1 MRRLT
6 LVDVGGGGQALT
18 LGGARRERRAS
29 ATPTPATTQHA
40 PPMPGG
46 PSRVA
51 DADDDDELSH
61 LLSLAEANLN
71 AGHLRAA
78 HKHAPP
84 PPTSTRTPRAARFSS
99 PPSPS
104 SSPTTPSTAPPSSN
118 PTPTHKARPSPPPP
132 SAATTNPSPNPS
144 ALARSPLPPSS
155 SPPSRRPSA
164 ASRTLTPC
172 PLSCHCLI
180 GLPALPAT
188 TLPASHPV
196 SLSPHFDHRRPAG
209 FARHRPTPPGCSPAL
224 APFHM
229 PSPLIST
236 RRRAHGRPLR
246 SPHAP
251 AAAALPLCRVTATA
265 ASLAG
270 HQTSLPR

>member
-1 MRRLT
+1 M
-6 LVDVGGGGQALT
+6 DVGGGGQALT
-18 LGGARRERRAS
+18 LGGRGGRGGRRRPPHPQPPSTRRRRLVVPRAS
-29 ATPTPATTQHA
+29 PMRTTTTS
-40 PPMPGG
+40 
-46 PSRVA
+46 SRT
-51 DADDDDELSH
+51 S
-61 LLSLAEANLN
+61 SPW
-71 AGHLRAA
+71 LR
-78 HKHAPP
+78 
-84 PPTSTRTPRAARFSS
+84 PTSTLATSAPCTSMPPTAHPTRTPCAARFSS

-164 ASRTLTPC
+164 ASRTLTPR

-188 TLPASHPV
+188 TLPASRPV
-196 SLSPHFDHRRPAG
+196 SLSPHFDRRRPAG

-265 ASLAG
+265 ASPAG